1 MKLLLSIILTTSL
14 FGQDKKNQN
23 SYSIYTNAGHYHN
36 VILHQVKSSD
46 LIAQNKSSTKKY
58 IIPISTIERIRIT
71 EAGSS
76 VLGRVFCVSLGAL
89 GGTVI
94 ALLSNGGFALGS
106 PDATTS
112 SSDTAVIW
120 GGLAVGLWIGSK
132 VGSSFFGSKSEFV
145 SFKNKTLG
153 EKINYFKSTIGGAK

>member
-1 MKLLLSIILTTSL
+1 M
-14 FGQDKKNQN
+14 
-23 SYSIYTNAGHYHN
+23 
-36 VILHQVKSSD
+36 
-46 LIAQNKSSTKKY
+46 
-58 IIPISTIERIRIT
+58 
-71 EAGSS
+71 
-76 VLGRVFCVSLGAL
+76 GRVFCVSLGAL